1 MKQKIFDATNGG
13 LDIILYYYPQAREVV
28 EGRAK
33 HFKMRAAERTA
44 STTVKKFGQLW
55 YVTDFGDDQTARN
68 AIDLTMREE
77 NINFSQALYLLADR
91 FNVDCGFKPEV
102 NKPDITTRT
111 PHEDETEGSITW
123 DAKKEP
129 EESDLQALGTYVK
142 AETLQRGLLEA
153 ATRKP
158 DLIILDLGLPDGDGI
173 EFIRDLRQWSAV
185 PVIVLSARSEESD
198 KIAALDAGADDYL
211 SKPFGIGELQARL
224 RVALRRHSATT
235 APDPLVKF
243 SDVTVDLAARVIHRG
258 EEEVHLTPIEFR
270 LLAVLLN
277 NAGKVLTQ
285 RQLLNQ
291 VWGPNAV
298 EHSHYLRIYMGH
310 LRQKLEQDPAR
321 PRHFITET
329 GIGYRFML

>member
-1 MKQKIFDATNGG
+1 MTSVLIVEDE
-13 LDIILYYYPQAREVV
+13 QAIR
-28 EGRAK
+28 R
-33 HFKMRAAERTA
+33 FLRTA
-44 STTVKKFGQLW
+44 LE
-55 YVTDFGDDQTARN
+55 A
-68 AIDLTMREE
+68 E
-77 NINFSQALYLLADR
+77 ALRVYD
-91 FNVDCGFKPEV
+91 
-102 NKPDITTRT
+102 
-111 PHEDETEGSITW
+111 
-123 DAKKEP
+123 
-129 EESDLQALGTYVK
+129 

-158 DLIILDLGLPDGDGI
+158 DLVILDLGLPDGDGLD
-173 EFIRDLRQWSAV
+173 FIRDFRQWSAV
-185 PVIVLSARSEESD
+185 PIIVLSARSEESD

-224 RVALRRHSATT
+224 RVALRRHAG
-235 APDPLVKF
+235 AQPNEPLITF
-243 SDVTVDLAARVIHRG
+243 GNITVDLASHRITRDS
-258 EEEVHLTPIEFR
+258 EEVHLTPIEFR

-310 LRQKLEQDPAR
+310 LRQKLENDPAR
-321 PRHFITET
+321 PQHLLTET